1 MQIVIGTRGSKLALA
16 QADAVRKR
24 LEVAY
29 PDDTFVLK
37 VIKTTG
43 DRIADKPLNQIG
55 DKGLFVKEIER
66 ELLCGSIQMAVHS
79 MKDMPSE
86 LPRGLCFANFWERE
100 DPRDVLILRSAESL
114 DRLPAHAVIGTGS
127 RRRAYQ
133 LLMLRPDLNIVDI
146 RGNVD
151 TRLKKL
157 ESLHMDGIVLA
168 AAGLHRLG
176 KEDVITQYLEPEQM
190 VPAVA
195 QGTLAIEVRGDEK
208 ALLDKLNRLSDA
220 NTQRCTETERS
231 FLKEVGGDCHLPVGA
246 YASVLPNGKI
256 QLQTVYGDA
265 EGRRI
270 RKASVTGDKPSD
282 IAQEAVKIIRGA

>member
-24 LEVAY
+24 LEEAY

-37 VIKTTG
+37 VIQTTG
-43 DRIADKPLNQIG
+43 DRITDKPLNQIG

-86 LPRGLCFANFWERE
+86 LPEGLCFADSWERE
-100 DPRDVLILRSAESL
+100 DPRDVLILRGAESL
-114 DRLPAHAVIGTGS
+114 DRLPAHATIGTGS

-133 LLMLRPDLNIVDI
+133 LLMLRPDLNIVHI

-157 ESLHMDGIVLA
+157 ESLQMDGIVLA

-176 KEDVITQYLEPEQM
+176 KGDVITQYLEPEQM

-208 ALLDKLNRLSDA
+208 ALLDKLNRLSDV

-231 FLKEVGGDCHLPVGA
+231 FLKEVGGDCNLPVGA
-246 YASVLPNGKI
+246 YANVLPNGQI
-256 QLQTVYGDA
+256 QLQAVYGDA
-265 EGRRI
+265 EGSLI
-270 RKASVTGDKPSD
+270 RKASVTGDIPAD
-282 IAQEAVKIIRGA
+282 IAKEAVKIIRGA